1 MLSTD
6 SFAKY
11 FLICGL
17 ESSSGKKLLNH
28 TLFGQFYHNFF
39 NPGLETDESVAEYC
53 GRESYGR
60 SAEANPLEK
69 SYKPKILRHYPDI
82 TSW

>member
-1 MLSTD
+1 MTSTSSS
-6 SFAKY
+6 SFVRY

-17 ESSSGKKLLNH
+17 DSNL
-28 TLFGQFYHNFF
+28 
-39 NPGLETDESVAEYC
+39 GLETDETVGEYC

-60 SAEANPLEK
+60 GPDTNPLEK
-69 SYKPKILRHYPDI
+69 SYKPKILRHFPDI